1 MHTSPLSHANV
12 LPSHA
17 FYADPSRLGV
27 ATASESEL
35 RDWLLSSLE
44 LREGLNV
51 REILDT
57 LPAELLDLI

>member
-1 MHTSPLSHANV
+1 MRTATHANV

-17 FYADPSRLGV
+17 FYADPTRLGV
-27 ATASESEL
+27 SNGHDNEL

-44 LREGLNV
+44 LREGLKV

-57 LPAELLDLI
+57 LPAELLDLV

>member
-1 MHTSPLSHANV
+1 MRTSALSHTNV

-17 FYADPSRLGV
+17 FYADPSRLAI
-27 ATASESEL
+27 ATASDSEL

>member
-1 MHTSPLSHANV
+1 MRTTAHTHI

-17 FYADPSRLGV
+17 FHADPSRLAF
-27 ATASESEL
+27 ATHGDSEL

-51 REILDT
+51 KEIVDT

>member
-1 MHTSPLSHANV
+1 MRTATHTNV

-17 FYADPSRLGV
+17 FYADPSRLGMS
-27 ATASESEL
+27 THHDSDL